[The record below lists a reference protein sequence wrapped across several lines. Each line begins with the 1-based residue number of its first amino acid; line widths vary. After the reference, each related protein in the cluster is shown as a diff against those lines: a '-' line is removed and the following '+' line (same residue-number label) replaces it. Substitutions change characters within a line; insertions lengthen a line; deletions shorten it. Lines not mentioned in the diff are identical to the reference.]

1 MRIDAT
7 LFLYGAA
14 KQDTSPSP
22 WINIGCERSDPAAFS
37 FLGLALGVCIGR
49 PAIAIDRG
57 TFRHYCLIFFFECSA
72 GFRS

>member
-7 LFLYGAA
+7 LALYGAA

-22 WINIGCERSDPAAFS
+22 WINIGRERSDPAAFS

-57 TFRHYCLIFFFECSA
+57 GRSVITVPFFL
-72 GFRS
+72 